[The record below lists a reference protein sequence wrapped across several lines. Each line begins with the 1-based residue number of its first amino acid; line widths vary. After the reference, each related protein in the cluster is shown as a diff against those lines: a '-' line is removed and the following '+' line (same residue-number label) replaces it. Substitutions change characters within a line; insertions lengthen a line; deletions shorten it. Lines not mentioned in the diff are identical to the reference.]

1 MSRLSASVIVFADVD
16 AAPACPF
23 DRVDRLAG
31 LLERLAAARI
41 MTVFVSRR
49 TRAEVEG
56 IRQSLG
62 IFHPFVC
69 EGGGGAFVPRRY
81 FGADLVRARSVDGYQ
96 AIDFGSP
103 RPRVCS
109 CTPLVAPYASRR
121 EYDDPVPGPGAAVE
135 ALTAL
140 YRAAFGSVVTVAAGT
155 FASSP
160 PRTQVEWLERIVQ
173 DLDHIRHPEGVMTAG
188 ISTCGGAE
196 IPSSRDGPPR
206 AAAP

>member
-1 MSRLSASVIVFADVD
+1 MSGLSAPVIVFADVD

-31 LLERLAAARI
+31 LLETLSAARI

-49 TRAEVEG
+49 SRAEVEG

-69 EGGGGAFVPRRY
+69 EDGGGAFVPRRY
-81 FGADLVRARSVDGYQ
+81 FGADLPHARSVDGYQ

-103 RPRVCS
+103 RRECGRPF
-109 CTPLVAPYASRR
+109 LVAPYASGR
-121 EYDDPVPGPGAAVE
+121 EYDDPVPGAGAAID

-140 YRAAFGSVVTVAAGT
+140 YRAAFGAVDTIAAGR
-155 FASSP
+155 FGSSP
-160 PRTQVEWLERIVQ
+160 PGTQVEWLERIVQ
-173 DLDHIRHPEGVMTAG
+173 NVGRIRSPESVVA
-188 ISTCGGAE
+188 
-196 IPSSRDGPPR
+196 R
-206 AAAP
+206 